1 MRSARNLRRPAAA
14 GVDSAD
20 SPSLCGGHAVVS
32 ATTIA
37 LVTILALTS
46 SRTALANHGPG
57 ASGGGSATISGE
69 TLKEGHFELSLREDY
84 SQFEHFSRTAAAGRA
99 ESGGDFD
106 ALDYGFLTSVDF
118 AYGVTDDF
126 QVGGAIG
133 YFAGRGFISADRTDD
148 GLIEFGSANP
158 EGLTDLVL
166 TGKYRALRGQPGNL
180 AVIAGVVLPTG
191 RSDVKLSSA
200 ESLSPTDQPGTGR
213 FGIPVGLGY
222 SRFLTSRLTIDASAL
237 YNFRLEKDEFKVG
250 DRFDAGIALAYRL
263 TESIKNFPQY
273 SLFVEAND
281 VYLAKD
287 RDHGEDDP
295 DSGSNTLYLT
305 PGFRV
310 RFNPTASL
318 TVAPSFPVI
327 EHLNGNQGKVDFKV
341 ALTFS
346 LSF

>member
-1 MRSARNLRRPAAA
+1 MRFAINSPRPPAT
-14 GVDSAD
+14 GMDSAV
-20 SPSLCGGHAVVS
+20 SPILRGGHA
-32 ATTIA
+32 AA
-37 LVTILALTS
+37 CVTIVLVAMMAMAPS
-46 SRTALANHGPG
+46 QTALANHGPG

-84 SQFEHFSRTAAAGRA
+84 SQFEHFSRTAAAQRA
-99 ESGGDFD
+99 DFGGDFD
-106 ALDYGFLTSVDF
+106 ALDSGFLTSVDF

-126 QVGGAIG
+126 QVGGNIG
-133 YFAGRGFISADRTDD
+133 YFAGRGFLSADRADD
-148 GLIEFGSANP
+148 GSIEFGSANP
-158 EGLTDLVL
+158 EGLTDLAL
-166 TGKYRALRGQPGNL
+166 TGKYRVLRGQPGNL

-191 RSDVKLSSA
+191 RSDVRLSSA

-213 FGIPVGLGY
+213 FGIPVGLAY

-273 SLFVEAND
+273 SFFVEAND

-287 RDHGEDDP
+287 HDHGEDDP
-295 DSGSNTLYLT
+295 NSGSNTLYLT

-318 TVAPSFPVI
+318 TIAPSFPVI
-327 EHLNGNQGKVDFKV
+327 EHVNGNQGKVDFKV
-341 ALTFS
+341 AVTFS